1 MTYPYAKGSS
11 NTRSHGFWPGFW
23 GKLRLDA
30 CGSIEAWLPL
40 ATHCLDVAWVFR
52 YLAELPPY
60 RRRLQV
66 AAGVQEISDPQL
78 ARLAVIALL
87 HDLGKANLGFQD
99 KVCDASRAR
108 AGHIRELA
116 PLLAEEALSA
126 RLVEAMDYPCLVGW
140 FEPPDSLGSLLL
152 ATWSHHG
159 DPVRFDAAEQTGP
172 YYEAK
177 TQWWVADGTRDPFQ
191 AIRDLMSAARA
202 AFPGAFSDSVPAL
215 PCPPRLQHLF
225 AGLVMLADW
234 LGSHTAFFP
243 LSRYHH
249 DAAGE
254 FAAEAAR
261 KALVGVG
268 LDVSAMRADL
278 SKQPNGFAQ
287 RFGFP
292 PRPLQAAIDAAPVDA
307 TDCRLLIAESETGS
321 GKTEAALARF
331 FRLFAAGQVD
341 GLYFALPT
349 RVAARELY
357 GRVLTYVERIFPDP
371 ATRPTVLLAVPGY
384 VRMDGA
390 PAGHILPEHEVRFD
404 EAQQRSQERAWA
416 AEHPKRFLAAPIAVG
431 TIDQALLSTLQVRHA
446 HLRSVCLDRSLLV
459 VDEVHASDPYMR
471 RLLKGLLDHHLSL
484 GGHALLLSATLGSR
498 ARAELTGTP
507 EPNLDQ
513 ACAASYPALTA
524 MDGQPRAVKSSS
536 GSTEQKRV
544 EVELLPYLEQSERL
558 IPRLAEALQAGARV
572 LVVLNTVGRVI
583 ALQRAVE
590 QDSIAPSWMFH
601 CNGVRSPHHGRYAP
615 VDREVLDRAVSARLG
630 KDSPAGPLLLIGTQT
645 LEQSLDI
652 DADLLITDLCP
663 MDVLLQ
669 RIGRLHRHRRKRPE
683 GLSTAR
689 CLVLVPR
696 ATSMDS
702 MLSPKGE
709 VSGAWIRHGF
719 GSVYDDLRTL
729 QLTRDLLAQ
738 QPVISLPKDNRW
750 LVEMATHSERLASLN
765 SERWQKHAQQVEGS
779 GLAQVIR
786 AHYAAIG
793 ELYDQPF
800 GEFVFKPPAD
810 AQARTRLGLDALRIL
825 LDRTVASPFGQALA
839 EIILPGHMAPPQ
851 RTDSPAEV
859 IEAGQGGILLR
870 YAGVLYH
877 YSRFGLEKFDE
888 PAH

>member
-1 MTYPYAKGSS
+1 P
-11 NTRSHGFWPGFW
+11 HGVWPGFW

-30 CGSIEAWLPL
+30 SGRIESWLPL
-40 ATHCLDVAWVFR
+40 VSHCLDVAWVFR
-52 YLAELPPY
+52 SLVDLPIY
-60 RRRLQV
+60 RRRLQA
-66 AAGVQEISDPQL
+66 AAGAPISTTQL
-78 ARLAVIALL
+78 DRLAVIALL

-99 KVCDASRAR
+99 KVYDATRAR

-116 PLLAEEALSA
+116 PLLLEDALCTRLTEAL
-126 RLVEAMDYPCLVGW
+126 DYPCMAGW
-140 FEPPDSLGSLLL
+140 FEPPDSLVCLLL
-152 ATWSHHG
+152 AAWSHHG
-159 DPVRFDAAEQTGP
+159 DPIRFDAADQTGS

-177 TQWWVADGTRDPFQ
+177 TRWWVADGARDPFQ
-191 AIRDLMSAARA
+191 AIRDLMRVARA
-202 AFPGAFSDSVPAL
+202 AFPEAFSERAPAL
-215 PCPPRLQHLF
+215 TCPPRLQHAF

-243 LSRYHH
+243 LSRSDH
-249 DAAGE
+249 DEAVK
-254 FAAEAAR
+254 FTSEAAR
-261 KALVGVG
+261 KALVEVG
-268 LDVSAMRADL
+268 LDVSTIRAEL
-278 SKQPNGFAQ
+278 LERPSGFEQ

-292 PRPLQAAIDAAPVDA
+292 PRPVQAAIDNMPTDA
-307 TDCRLLIAESETGS
+307 SDCRLLLAESETGS
-321 GKTEAALARF
+321 GKTEAALAHF

-357 GRVLTYVERIFPDP
+357 GRVLAYVERVFPNPDNRP
-371 ATRPTVLLAVPGY
+371 AVLLAVPGY
-384 VRMDGA
+384 VRMDGV
-390 PAGHILPEHEVRFD
+390 PAGRILPGHEVRCD

-471 RLLKGLLDHHLSL
+471 RLLKDLLDHHLGL
-484 GGHALLLSATLGSR
+484 GGHVLLLSATLGSR
-498 ARAELTGTP
+498 ARAELTGTL
-507 EPNLDQ
+507 EPSLDH
-513 ACAASYPALTA
+513 ACATPYPSLTT
-524 MDGQPRAVKSSS
+524 MDGQPRAVASSA
-536 GSTEQKRV
+536 STLEQKRV
-544 EVELLPYLEQSERL
+544 EVELLPWLEQPERI
-558 IPRLAEALQAGARV
+558 IPRLADALRSGARV
-572 LVVLNTVGRVI
+572 LVVLNTVGRAI
-583 ALQRAVE
+583 ALQRAAE
-590 QDSIAPSWMFH
+590 QNGIAPDWMFH
-601 CNGVRSPHHGRYAP
+601 CCGVITPHHGRYAP

-630 KDSPAGPLLLIGTQT
+630 KDSPAGPVLLIGTQT

-683 GLSTAR
+683 GFSVAR
-689 CLVLVPR
+689 CLVLVPQ

-702 MLSPKGE
+702 LLSPRGE
-709 VSGAWIRHGF
+709 VSGAWMRHGF

-750 LVEMATHSERLASLN
+750 LVEMTTHSERLATLD

-810 AQARTRLGLDALRIL
+810 AQARTRLGLDTLRIL
-825 LDRTVASPFGQALA
+825 LDRTVTSPFGQALA
-839 EIILPGHMAPPQ
+839 EIILPGHMAPSQ

-859 IEAGQGGILLR
+859 VETGQDGILLR
-870 YAGVLYH
+870 YSGALYR
-877 YSRFGLEKFDE
+877 YSRLGLEKPDE
-888 PAH
+888 PAR